1 MRIPTSIRHGGPPLL
16 LAASLALPG
25 VATADG
31 MKIAPQLPLAHAGS
45 RYVLAGS
52 LTPVATPPA
61 QGGSYALSG
70 RVDTTQDRLTLQQG
84 AQLALLARLAVSPL
98 VCYGDTIFRDGFD
111 L

>member
-25 VATADG
+25 AVTADG
-31 MKIAPQLPLAHAGS
+31 TKIAPQLPLAHAGS
-45 RYVLAGS
+45 RYALTGS
-52 LTPVATPPA
+52 LTPVPAPRA

-70 RVDTTQDRLTLQQG
+70 RLGTTQDRVPLQQG
-84 AQLALLARLAVSPL
+84 GQLALLARLAVSPL

-111 L
+111 P